1 MQYLLYVEHAAE
13 NLQFYLWLRDYT
25 ERFNALTENE
35 KALSP
40 PPVPVNPLDPRL
52 GPKRG
57 LKSGNSVTQFLSGAF
72 SSPSQQLA
80 VPSPTKANPF
90 TTPPRTPDSSGDSG
104 YEPGNLAIEPFSS
117 VESVGLNQ
125 INHKRMAAEAYQSIG
140 MEWQPCKFRHGSLR

>member
-72 SSPSQQLA
+72 PSPSQQLA

-125 INHKRMAAEAYQSIG
+125 INHKQMAAEAYQSIG